1 MHHHVSVR
9 WPRSALFND
18 EHSPAHA
25 QVHHQD
31 ASGIEVTEQV
41 LSATSRGGDSC
52 TAQPVDDC
60 FATLSAHGSFAEHFD
75 AFDNSAHRAAFD
87 AATHRF
93 YFG

>member
-1 MHHHVSVR
+1 MHHHVSVW
-9 WPRSALFND
+9 WPRSALFNN
-18 EHSPAHA
+18 EHSPAHT

-31 ASGIEVTEQV
+31 ASSVEIAEQV
-41 LSATSRGGDSC
+41 FAATSRGGDSC

-60 FATLSAHGSFAEHFD
+60 LATLAAHGSFTEHFD
-75 AFDNSAHRAAFD
+75 AFDNSADRAAFD